1 MQLEFSASEYLLVEL
16 TLAERD
22 PKIVGILCVCVCV
35 CVWVCVCVG
44 GCVVGVCV
52 CVCAQMVGHA
62 PSEDRGSSW
71 WGCASRLTNPDPIS
85 DPKLAFSTPVSRRS
99 PNRSSI
105 FERAPNLFLSLTMPK
120 NDRNLQI
127 VQTPTLKS

>member
-16 TLAERD
+16 ALAERD
-22 PKIVGILCVCVCV
+22 SKIVGIFLCVCVCV
-35 CVWVCVCVG
+35 CVCS
-44 GCVVGVCV
+44 
-52 CVCAQMVGHA
+52 QMVGHA
-62 PSEDRGSSW
+62 PSEDSGSSW

-85 DPKLAFSTPVSRRS
+85 DPKLAFSTPVSRPN

-105 FERAPNLFLSLTMPK
+105 FERAPNLFLPLTMPK